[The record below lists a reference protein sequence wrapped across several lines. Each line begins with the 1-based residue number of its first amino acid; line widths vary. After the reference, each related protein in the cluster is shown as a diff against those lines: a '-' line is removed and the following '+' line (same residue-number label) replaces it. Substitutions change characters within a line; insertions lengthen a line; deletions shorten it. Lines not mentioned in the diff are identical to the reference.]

1 MAKKE
6 KVYGTHL
13 KVSTKRAGHKI
24 GGTVGI
30 FVFLLVLALF
40 MALPIY
46 LAVVMSLKPVQ
57 ELFVFPP
64 KLYVIDPTLS
74 NYSAMFRLC
83 SDLWVPFS
91 RYVFNSI
98 FVTVSVTVCQ
108 VIFSAMAI
116 IQAVSFMIG
125 MGAGTHVSQ
134 ALGAGNREK
143 ADAYASTS
151 FFTAFIAGVILAFF
165 SLTNIDAVVRFLGS
179 TETIAP
185 YAKDY
190 ATYIFYAMPFM
201 MCSFVMNN
209 LLRFEGLT
217 MYGMVG
223 ITAGGI
229 LNIVL
234 DPILIF
240 ALDMGTAG
248 AALATAL
255 SQVVSFC
262 ILLTMCNTKADALS
276 IRFSHFKPSL
286 RIYGGICYNGIP
298 SLGRQGIAS
307 ISNILLNNAA
317 GVYGDA
323 AIAAMSIVC
332 RYAMFINSSV
342 IGFGQGFQPVC
353 GFSYGAGKFGRVREA
368 FWFCVKVVT
377 VILVVLCV
385 ISLPFSGQIIAL
397 FRRDDP
403 QVIEIGTFALRL
415 QLLTLPL
422 WGYITMCN
430 MFTQAIGYG
439 VRSTIISTAR
449 QGIFL
454 IPALLIF
461 PRVFGLLGIQ
471 ISQPVA
477 DICTLALC
485 IAIMSG
491 ILRQLKAREAN
502 AG

>member
-1 MAKKE
+1 MKSMTAEQRNHMLLCDPVSSVIPKMA
-6 KVYGTHL
+6 VPTIISMLITNIYNMADTFFVSQIGT
-13 KVSTKRAGHKI
+13 SASGA
-24 GGTVGI
+24 VG
-30 FVFLLVLALF
+30 
-40 MALPIY
+40 
-46 LAVVMSLKPVQ
+46 
-57 ELFVFPP
+57 
-64 KLYVIDPTLS
+64 
-74 NYSAMFRLC
+74 
-83 SDLWVPFS
+83 
-91 RYVFNSI
+91 
-98 FVTVSVTVCQ
+98 

-116 IQAVSFMIG
+116 IQAISFMIG
-125 MGAGTHVSQ
+125 MGSGTHVSQ
-134 ALGAGNREK
+134 ALGAGNKKK
-143 ADAYASTS
+143 ADTYASTA
-151 FFTAFIAGVILAFF
+151 FFTAFIAGIILAFF
-165 SLTNIDAVVRFLGS
+165 SLTHIDFIVRFLGS

-223 ITAGGI
+223 ITTGGI
-229 LNIVL
+229 LNMVL

-240 ALDMGTAG
+240 ALNMGTAG

-255 SQVVSFC
+255 SQGVSFI
-262 ILLTMCNTKADALS
+262 ILLVM
-276 IRFSHFKPSL
+276 
-286 RIYGGICYNGIP
+286 CYNGIP

-307 ISNILLNNAA
+307 VSTILLNNAA

-323 AIAAMSIVC
+323 AIAAMSIVS
-332 RYAMFINSSV
+332 RYTMFINSSV

-353 GFSYGAGKFGRVREA
+353 GFSYGAGKYKRVREA

-385 ISLPFSGQIIAL
+385 ISLLFSGQIIAV

-403 QVIEIGTFALRL
+403 QVIEIGTLALRF

-454 IPALLIF
+454 IPALLVF
-461 PRVFGLLGIQ
+461 PNIWGLLGIQ
-471 ISQPVA
+471 IAQPVA
-477 DICTLALC
+477 DICTLVLC
-485 IAIMSG
+485 IAIVNG
-491 ILRQLKAREAN
+491 ILRQLKAKEDLA
-502 AG
+502 